1 MAAFITPV
9 GLGCKPHAV
18 RRRAV
23 HYSVQ
28 VGLQNVN
35 QPEAARPP
43 RQPLWQTLRAAP
55 ATTIIFA
62 VCALVFLV
70 AESVGDTR
78 TNATLI
84 QFGAVGRQLVWP
96 GEYWRLAT
104 SMFLHIGL
112 LHLICNTWFGF
123 RICALAE
130 SQIGAPRF
138 LALYIGSG
146 IAGSA
151 VSVIGHDAL
160 SAGASGALFGVVGWM
175 LVTLRIRAGSMRA
188 FTQNPAI
195 RQQLIWIG
203 AWFVLGAFI
212 GFDNYAHGGGML
224 FGGLYGWALAAE
236 PGKKRRWRVA
246 AAFWVAALLVF
257 ASLRP
262 LPWVHQAPPSDE
274 LVAAELPAGD

>member
-9 GLGCKPHAV
+9 GLPCKP
-18 RRRAV
+18 RAV
-23 HYSVQ
+23 HRGAVDYIGP
-28 VGLQNVN
+28 VGVESMN
-35 QPEAARPP
+35 QAEAARPP
-43 RQPLWQTLRAAP
+43 RKPIWQMLREAP

-62 VCALVFLV
+62 VCALVFVV

-84 QFGAVGRQLVWP
+84 QFGAVGRRLVWP
-96 GEYWRLAT
+96 GGYWRLAT

-112 LHLICNTWFGF
+112 LHLICNAWFGF
-123 RICALAE
+123 QICAVAE
-130 SQIGAPRF
+130 RQIGVPRF
-138 LALYIGSG
+138 LTLYIGAG
-146 IAGSA
+146 IVGSA

-175 LVTLRIRAGSMRA
+175 LVTLLVRAGSLRA

-195 RQQLIWIG
+195 RQQLMWIG

-236 PGKKRRWRVA
+236 PGKKRRWRLA
-246 AAFWVAALLVF
+246 MAFWVAGVLVF

-274 LVAAELPAGD
+274 LAASERAAGD